1 MPDLGTNIVVHK
13 IPLIEGRKPIK
24 QKLRWMRLDM
34 LLKVNVEIQKL
45 WDARFLDVIH
55 FPQ

>member
-1 MPDLGTNIVVHK
+1 MFDLGTDIVVHR
-13 IPLIEGRKPIK
+13 IPLIEGRKPVK
-24 QKLRWMRLDM
+24 QKLRWMRLDT
-34 LLKVNVEIQKL
+34 LLEVKVEIQKL